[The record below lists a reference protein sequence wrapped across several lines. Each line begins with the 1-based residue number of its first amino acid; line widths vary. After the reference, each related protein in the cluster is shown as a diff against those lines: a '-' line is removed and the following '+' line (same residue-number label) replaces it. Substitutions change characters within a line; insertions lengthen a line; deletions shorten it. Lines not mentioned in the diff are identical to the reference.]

1 MGQQVRLGG
10 RNGAECSG
18 MTDRSSDPSVLV
30 DARCHACGACGRVR
44 DRAVFLPCGQ
54 ATVGEV
60 FRCCACN
67 AAVVVP
73 PDHVSGAVA
82 GPLALAEWSAMK
94 QMWEEWTQRDAFLA
108 DPGSERASASLSEAA
123 SHSLRNRPS
132 PPDELAKLR
141 YRIVYWDIGQQELEG
156 LASQALR
163 TLLGRSDDFVEV
175 RRLVEGTVAS
185 PPRSEEAVRNANVL
199 IARAVWTFVSWLGP
213 KVVANEQL
221 RESLL
226 VRWPIA
232 PSELDHV
239 ASLAA
244 ASTRDTWVTP
254 PFAAAAVSIILG
266 TPITPA
272 DDFDLVEFWRQLLH
286 QLFEELVDGFEA
298 TAY

>member
-1 MGQQVRLGG
+1 
-10 RNGAECSG
+10 
-18 MTDRSSDPSVLV
+18 MTDRSSDPAVLV

-44 DRAVFLPCGQ
+44 DPAVFLPCGQ
-54 ATVGEV
+54 ATVGEA
-60 FRCCACN
+60 FRCCACD

-108 DPGSERASASLSEAA
+108 DPESERASASLSEAA

-132 PPDELAKLR
+132 PPDELAKLEYGISAWGIR
-141 YRIVYWDIGQQELEG
+141 QQWLEG
-156 LASQALR
+156 LATQALR

-175 RRLVEGTVAS
+175 RRLVEGAAS

-199 IARAVWTFVSWLGP
+199 VARAVWTFVSWLGP
-213 KVVANEQL
+213 QVVADEQL

-244 ASTRDTWVTP
+244 ASTHDTWVTP

-266 TPITPA
+266 TPITAA
-272 DDFDLVEFWRQLLH
+272 DDFDLVEFWRQSLH
-286 QLFEELVDGFEA
+286 QLYEELVDGFEA
-298 TAY
+298 IEY